1 MKCYEERV
9 EYLIERNKLSMG
21 DCFLWHGEAYIVS
34 NRGDI
39 NLSNGCSESI
49 CAEGRSRTDSPK
61 SLFIIDLQMEDPTLI
76 SMIKKEVML

>member
-9 EYLIERNKLSMG
+9 EYLIERSKLSMG

-49 CAEGRSRTDSPK
+49 CAEAEVDRFTQ
-61 SLFIIDLQMEDPTLI
+61 SLFIIDLQTEDHTLI

>member
-9 EYLIERNKLSMG
+9 EYLIERNKLIMG
-21 DCFLWHGEAYIVS
+21 DCFLWHGEAYIIS

-49 CAEGRSRTDSPK
+49 DGEAEVEQIHPKLVYHRSANGKPHAY
-61 SLFIIDLQMEDPTLI
+61 IE
-76 SMIKKEVML
+76 E

>member
-49 CAEGRSRTDSPK
+49 CAETEVEQIHPKLIYNRSANGRPHAY
-61 SLFIIDLQMEDPTLI
+61 IDD
-76 SMIKKEVML
+76 

>member
-9 EYLIERNKLSMG
+9 EFLIERNKLSMG

-49 CAEGRSRTDSPK
+49 CAEAEVEQIHPKLIYNRSANGRPHAY
-61 SLFIIDLQMEDPTLI
+61 IDD
-76 SMIKKEVML
+76 